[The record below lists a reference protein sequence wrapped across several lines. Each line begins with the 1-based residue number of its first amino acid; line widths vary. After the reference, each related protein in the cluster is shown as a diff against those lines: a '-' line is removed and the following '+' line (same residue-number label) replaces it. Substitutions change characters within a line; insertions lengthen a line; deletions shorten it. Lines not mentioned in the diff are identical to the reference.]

1 MERVLVVEDDPQ
13 LAHLVTTALEHE
25 GYTALLATN
34 GLDAVQIAP
43 QVDLMILDLGLP
55 GLGGLEVI
63 RELREADWNL
73 PILVIS
79 AQGTEEIR
87 IRALELGADDY
98 LTKPMSVRE
107 MVARVRAL
115 LRRSRPEQEITL
127 QDLRIVLKRRQ
138 VFQGERLLEL
148 SPTELDLLL
157 TLAQNPGEVWSRERL
172 LQRVWG
178 AERGSTVDER
188 VVDSYVALLRRK
200 LGDDPK
206 TPRYIETVFGQGYR
220 VVLNENHKIR

>member
-1 MERVLVVEDDPQ
+1 MERLLIVEDDPQ
-13 LAHLVTTALEHE
+13 LAHLMTSALERE
-25 GYTALLATN
+25 GYSTMLAIN
-34 GLDAVQIAP
+34 GLDAVQMAP
-43 QVDLMILDLGLP
+43 QADLMLLDLGLP

-73 PILVIS
+73 PILVVS
-79 AQGTEEIR
+79 AQGSEEVR
-87 IRALELGADDY
+87 VRALELGADDY
-98 LTKPMSVRE
+98 ITKPMSVRE

-115 LRRSRPEQEITL
+115 LRRARPEQEICVN
-127 QDLRIVLKRRQ
+127 DLRIVLKRRQ
-138 VFQGERLLEL
+138 AFKADQLLEL

-178 AERGSTVDER
+178 AERGSAVDER

-206 TPRYIETVFGQGYR
+206 APRYVETVFGQGYR
-220 VVLNENHKIR
+220 LRSEP

>member
-1 MERVLVVEDDPQ
+1 MERVLIVEDDPQ
-13 LAHLVTTALEHE
+13 LARLITSALERE
-25 GYTALLATN
+25 GYSTMLAIN
-34 GLDAVQIAP
+34 GLDAVQMAP
-43 QVDLMILDLGLP
+43 QADLMVLDLGLP

-73 PILVIS
+73 PILVVS
-79 AQGTEEIR
+79 AQGSEDMR

-98 LTKPMSVRE
+98 LTKPMSIRE
-107 MVARVRAL
+107 MMARVRAL
-115 LRRSRPEQEITL
+115 LRRARPEEEICVA
-127 QDLRIVLKRRQ
+127 DLRIVLKRRQ
-138 VFQGERLLEL
+138 AFRAGHLLDL

-178 AERGSTVDER
+178 AERGSAVDER

-200 LGDDPK
+200 LGDGPK
-206 TPRYIETVFGQGYR
+206 APRYVETVFGQGYR
-220 VVLNENHKIR
+220 LVDRSKA

>member
-1 MERVLVVEDDPQ
+1 MERLLVVEDDPQ
-13 LAHLVTTALEHE
+13 LARLITSALERE
-25 GYTALLATN
+25 GYSTLLAIN
-34 GLDAVQIAP
+34 GLDAIQMAP
-43 QVDLMILDLGLP
+43 QADLLVLDLGLP

-63 RELREADWNL
+63 RELREAEWNL
-73 PILVIS
+73 PILVVS
-79 AQGTEEIR
+79 AQGSEDIR
-87 IRALELGADDY
+87 VRALELGADDY
-98 LTKPMSVRE
+98 LTKPMSIRE
-107 MVARVRAL
+107 MIARVRAL
-115 LRRSRPEQEITL
+115 LRRSRPEQEITVGN
-127 QDLRIVLKRRQ
+127 LRIVLKKRQ
-138 VFQGERLLEL
+138 AFQNEKLLEL

-200 LGDDPK
+200 LNDEPR

-220 VVLNENHKIR
+220 FLPAQNPL

>member
-1 MERVLVVEDDPQ
+1 MERLLVVEDDPQ
-13 LAHLVTTALEHE
+13 LARLITSALERE
-25 GYTALLATN
+25 GYSTLLATN
-34 GLDAVQIAP
+34 GLDAVQMAP
-43 QVDLMILDLGLP
+43 QADLMVLDLGLP

-63 RELREADWNL
+63 RELREAEWNL
-73 PILVIS
+73 PILVVS
-79 AQGTEEIR
+79 AQGSEDIR
-87 IRALELGADDY
+87 VRALELGADDY
-98 LTKPMSVRE
+98 LTKPMSIRE
-107 MVARVRAL
+107 MIARVRAL
-115 LRRSRPEQEITL
+115 LRRSRPEQEIAVG
-127 QDLRIVLKRRQ
+127 DLRIVLKKRQ
-138 VFQGERLLEL
+138 AFQNEKLLEL

-178 AERGSTVDER
+178 AERGSAVDER

-220 VVLNENHKIR
+220 MVFKENHKI

>member
-1 MERVLVVEDDPQ
+1 MERILVVEDDPQ
-13 LAHLVTTALEHE
+13 LAHLVTAALQHQ
-25 GYTALLATN
+25 GYTILLAIN
-34 GLDAVQIAP
+34 GLDAVEMAP
-43 QVDLMILDLGLP
+43 QADLMVLDLGLP

-73 PILVIS
+73 PILVLS
-79 AQGTEEIR
+79 AQGQR
-87 IRALELGADDY
+87 GNSGAGLRAGSRRLPHQAHERAGDGRAGAGPPAAQPTHTGNPDWRSAHFAQATPG
-98 LTKPMSVRE
+98 LPGPTAPGSV
-107 MVARVRAL
+107 
-115 LRRSRPEQEITL
+115 
-127 QDLRIVLKRRQ
+127 
-138 VFQGERLLEL
+138 
-148 SPTELDLLL
+148 PTELDLLL

-220 VVLNENHKIR
+220 FVQHT